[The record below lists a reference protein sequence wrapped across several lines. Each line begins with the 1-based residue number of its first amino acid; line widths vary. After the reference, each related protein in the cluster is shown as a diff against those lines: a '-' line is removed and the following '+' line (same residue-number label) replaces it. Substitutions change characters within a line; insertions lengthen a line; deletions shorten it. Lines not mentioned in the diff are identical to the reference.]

1 MRLLYPITTTAFT
14 LLAVALLGAS
24 RVVGAYSHQA
34 FAFALV
40 VGLAWAVASRGWL
53 AWRGRLHRRFPWE
66 WSRPA
71 NHSLRAQ
78 VLARGAFWLM
88 LGAAAVAVFPRSDE
102 LTPYIAGVAVLALL
116 RVGAS
121 AFPSTTPNPGPS
133 VVAGLGALML
143 LMDLGVAFWP
153 TAAPVVRLQPPFSGE
168 WIVLQGGHSPMQSH
182 HTAAYNQLHALDLVR
197 VLDGKIFVEG
207 GEGNALASSWEA
219 PLLAPVA
226 GRVVVARDTM
236 EDSVG
241 MNLVARQEDAVG
253 NVIIIET
260 DTGHFVLLAHL
271 RHGSLQV
278 AEGDV
283 VTAGQ
288 PIAKAGN
295 SGNTTISHLHLQVQ
309 THVDIWDPDN
319 RSVPFAFGPEGRTLR
334 RNDRVGN

>member
-1 MRLLYPITTTAFT
+1 
-14 LLAVALLGAS
+14 
-24 RVVGAYSHQA
+24 
-34 FAFALV
+34 
-40 VGLAWAVASRGWL
+40 
-53 AWRGRLHRRFPWE
+53 
-66 WSRPA
+66 
-71 NHSLRAQ
+71 
-78 VLARGAFWLM
+78 
-88 LGAAAVAVFPRSDE
+88 
-102 LTPYIAGVAVLALL
+102 
-116 RVGAS
+116 
-121 AFPSTTPNPGPS
+121 
-133 VVAGLGALML
+133 
-143 LMDLGVAFWP
+143 
-153 TAAPVVRLQPPFSGE
+153 
-168 WIVLQGGHSPMQSH
+168 
-182 HTAAYNQLHALDLVR
+182 
-197 VLDGKIFVEG
+197 
-207 GEGNALASSWEA
+207 
-219 PLLAPVA
+219 
-226 GRVVVARDTM
+226 M